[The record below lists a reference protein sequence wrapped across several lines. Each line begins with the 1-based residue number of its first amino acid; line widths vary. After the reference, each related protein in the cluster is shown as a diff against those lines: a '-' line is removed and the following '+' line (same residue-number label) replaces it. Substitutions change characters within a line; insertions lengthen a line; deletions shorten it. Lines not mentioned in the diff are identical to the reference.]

1 MHRGMPRRR
10 GRRRRRRSEAAKR
23 KRLDQSDAARAKDM
37 EALRKRLT
45 PMPLPTRKAPDPP
58 NSLDPSE
65 SDGEFKPC
73 KRVRS
78 FFTCNTTRGWR
89 SWTPGTPTLGACENS
104 GPVGTRIREY
114 STGTSIHQ
122 SQGSLCMGTAVWGYQ
137 VGTTIHWN
145 QGSQEMRGNQ
155 NRHHPIGDWS
165 GAGG

>member
-1 MHRGMPRRR
+1 MRVSLALNMRANLAVDMH
-10 GRRRRRRSEAAKR
+10 
-23 KRLDQSDAARAKDM
+23 LDQSDAARAKDM

-58 NSLDPSE
+58 NSFDPSE

-78 FFTCNTTRGWR
+78 FFYTCNTKRGWR
-89 SWTPGTPTLGACENS
+89 SWTPGTPTVCACENS
-104 GPVGTRIREY
+104 GPVGTRIREN
-114 STGTSIHQ
+114 STGTRIHQ
-122 SQGSLCMGTAVWGYQ
+122 SQGSLCMGTAVWGNQ

-145 QGSQEMRGNQ
+145 HGSREPSGSQNRNQ
-155 NRHHPIGDWS
+155 PAAIGDWS